1 MYVES
6 LVQPSRVETVA
17 RAPALA
23 DAASTLGGHRDAAV
37 PQNARFFLDVT
48 AVAGTTPS
56 MTMNVY
62 GVVNNKMCFI
72 GAFAAVTAVGTYT
85 VQLNNIPD
93 LVCFAPSPL
102 TGTTPSFTCE
112 VRCVR

>member
-6 LVQPSRVETVA
+6 LAQPVRVETVA
-17 RAPALA
+17 RAPVLTDALP
-23 DAASTLGGHRDAAV
+23 TLAGHRDAPV
-37 PQNARFFLDVT
+37 PQHARFFMDVT
-48 AVAGTTPS
+48 AVSGTTPS

-62 GVVNNKMCFI
+62 GVVNNKMYFL
-72 GAFAAVTAVGTYT
+72 GAFAAVTAVGAYT
-85 VQLNNIPD
+85 LQLNNVPD

-112 VRCVR
+112 IRCVR